1 MVGQELEE
9 MLVEVVET
17 MRSRFFG
24 KYRALVT
31 DVDDPEKMG
40 RVKAQVPEIYHEGES
55 PWALPAVAFAGPQHG
70 FVVIPEVGD
79 GVWFEFEAGD
89 PSRPIWTG
97 CWWASGD
104 LPDPGDTQVR
114 VLVTTAGHKLVLD
127 DQNKEIHLL
136 HCSGAEIKMTDDDL
150 TLTIGQSEVKMTSDD
165 ISLKN
170 GQTEIKLTSSDLTL
184 KGGSSAQIKLSASGV
199 DINNGAMKA
208 M

>member
-1 MVGQELEE
+1 MAGPELEE
-9 MLVEVVET
+9 MLVNVVET
-17 MRSRFFG
+17 MHSRFFG
-24 KYRALVT
+24 KYRGLVT

-40 RVKAQVPEIYHEGES
+40 RIKAQVAEIYHEEES
-55 PWALPAVAFAGPQHG
+55 DWALPVVPFAGPQHG
-70 FVVIPEVGD
+70 LVVIPEVGD
-79 GVWFEFEAGD
+79 GVWVEFEGGD
-89 PSRPIWTG
+89 PSRPLWTG

-104 LPDPGDTQVR
+104 LPDPADTKVR

-136 HCSGAEIKMTDDDL
+136 HSGGAEIKMTDDDV

-170 GQTEIKLTSSDLTL
+170 GTTEIKLTSSDLTL
-184 KGGSSAQIKLSASGV
+184 KGGPSAQIKLSASGV
-199 DINNGAMKA
+199 EINNGAMKV